1 VKKPSPALPP
11 TLLFWVSFAPL
22 LEFSKA
28 QVCKVFLS
36 RAPYSSPLSS
46 PEPALQCL
54 WPYHLCCN
62 NLYPLCYCLLCPD
75 LLPGSG
81 AYGKKGAKAQADR
94 GGGSWVCVYVCV
106 CVLGLGLPGIATGD
120 LRIFISGMLSAEGRV
135 RKTGWGGIWKVLG

>member
-1 VKKPSPALPP
+1 MKKPSPALTPGP
-11 TLLFWVSFAPL
+11 LFFSFIFP
-22 LEFSKA
+22 
-28 QVCKVFLS
+28 
-36 RAPYSSPLSS
+36 S

-94 GGGSWVCVYVCV
+94 CGGSWVCV
-106 CVLGLGLPGIATGD
+106 CVLGLGLLAID
-120 LRIFISGMLSAEGRV
+120 SYRSGF
-135 RKTGWGGIWKVLG
+135 